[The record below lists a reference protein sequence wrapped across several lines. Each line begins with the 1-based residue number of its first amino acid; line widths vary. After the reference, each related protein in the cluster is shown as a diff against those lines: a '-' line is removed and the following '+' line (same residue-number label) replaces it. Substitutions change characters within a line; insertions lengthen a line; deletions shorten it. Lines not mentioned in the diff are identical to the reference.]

1 MRKQVSILYYRK
13 FILYELELLTNKLW
27 YLENINYS
35 YSINDNIT
43 KLLHLRLELWD
54 KVNYYT
60 DKWK

>member
-35 YSINDNIT
+35 YNSKEHIS
-43 KLLHLRLELWD
+43 KLLELRLELWE
-54 KVNYYT
+54 KVNYYCNNF
-60 DKWK
+60 